1 MNRAK
6 QRTDYKNYLEINLQN
21 WEGLFN
27 EIENE
32 CNDDEIDLKFRGRK
46 IDYEDLQETLKYYAG
61 DVKFHLSCEEMKND
75 DDLLKELD
83 KIFEEIKEKI

>member
-1 MNRAK
+1 MNSKNRIGAK
-6 QRTDYKNYLEINLQN
+6 SKNRLQELLGDQLAN

-75 DDLLKELD
+75 DDL
-83 KIFEEIKEKI
+83 